1 MARQRKKSEF
11 KIEVPGWIVT
21 YGDMMSLLL
30 CFFVLLLSFS
40 TISEEAFNQALS
52 SLQNA
57 LGVLEMNQSIVNP
70 MPRRTQESPEDV
82 EEVARKFQENMQVLD
97 KDSDVKVRFDEEG
110 GLKISLP
117 NDILFQGSNATLRP
131 EAYPV
136 LNGLAEVLKDVPNAF
151 IEVRGHTDG
160 RPVSAGGLYRDNYEL
175 SYKRAETVWQ
185 RLTQVGG
192 LPSDQFE
199 IVACGP
205 SQPIA
210 TNDTPE
216 GRQANRRVD
225 IFVRGAFNRDKIEE
239 WRSKAESLTRK

>member
-1 MARQRKKSEF
+1 
-11 KIEVPGWIVT
+11 
-21 YGDMMSLLL
+21 MSLLL

-40 TISEEAFNQALS
+40 TISEEAFNEALA
-52 SLQNA
+52 SLQDA
-57 LGVLEMNQSIVNP
+57 LGVLDMHSGIVNP
-70 MPRRTQESPEDV
+70 IPRRAEKNAQDIQET
-82 EEVARKFQENMQVLD
+82 ARQFQQHMQVLD
-97 KDSDVKVRFDEEG
+97 KDSDVKVRFDDEG

-117 NDILFQGSNATLRP
+117 NDILFEAANAALRP

-160 RPVSAGGLYRDNYEL
+160 RPVAQGSLFRDNYDL
-175 SYKRAETVWQ
+175 SYKRAEAVWR
-185 RLTQVGG
+185 RLTEVGG
-192 LPSDQFE
+192 LPFDQFE
-199 IVACGP
+199 VVACGP

-239 WRSKAESLTRK
+239 WRDKAESLTRK